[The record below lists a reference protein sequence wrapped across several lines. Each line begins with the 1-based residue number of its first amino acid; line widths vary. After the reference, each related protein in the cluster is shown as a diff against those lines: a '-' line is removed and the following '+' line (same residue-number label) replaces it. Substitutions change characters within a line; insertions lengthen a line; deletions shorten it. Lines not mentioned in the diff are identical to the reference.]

1 MIRYVPRPL
10 PGKAG
15 EKGLKMLDFDEV
27 MDLFYSEELPDKE
40 TLSPMERL
48 HGPVVEER
56 SDAYYDVTVY
66 ADGYEYRYYVGD

>member
-40 TLSPMERL
+40 TLSPMER
-48 HGPVVEER
+48 